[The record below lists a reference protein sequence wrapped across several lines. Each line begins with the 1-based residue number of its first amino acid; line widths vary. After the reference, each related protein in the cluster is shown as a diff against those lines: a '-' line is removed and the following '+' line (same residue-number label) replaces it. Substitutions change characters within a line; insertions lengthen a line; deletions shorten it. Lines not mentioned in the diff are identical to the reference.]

1 METYN
6 FLKEIKFF
14 KMHIFKYSKRN
25 GTVAAKMENQIEE
38 NIKEKRSQKL
48 IELSDNNQ
56 KEILESYIGKEVEVL
71 FEEEKGG
78 YWQGHTT
85 NYMTVKMKTGENLKN
100 LLLKIKIGY
109 NSVGI

>member
-1 METYN
+1 MKN
-6 FLKEIKFF
+6 F
-14 KMHIFKYSKRN
+14 
-25 GTVAAKMENQIEE
+25 E
-38 NIKEKRSQKL
+38 NILKQNNQQHLLKY
-48 IELSDNNQ
+48 IEMADNNQ

-85 NYMTVKMKTGENLKN
+85 NYMTVKTKTGENLKN